1 MGGQDETDAAR
12 PAGGAGPVGSER
24 AAGPGGKPAAH
35 PSNGPAAQ
43 PASGPARRLV
53 GRVGRARLAV
63 ITGAVVAAIVALSV
77 VGATVGSGV
86 GPPRTFGQAKNFTL
100 RLLGHPGQHISLG
113 SLAGRPVIVNFFAA
127 WCTPC
132 QKETPLLARFY
143 RAQHGRVAIIG
154 VDSNDSAA
162 KARAF
167 VAKSG
172 VSYPVGVDPFPAAT
186 AVAYNVP
193 GLPATFFLNARHTIV
208 KRVYGAVTLPEL
220 TSGVAMMNA
229 HGG

>member
-1 MGGQDETDAAR
+1 MGGQDETDATR

-77 VGATVGSGV
+77 VGATVGSGA

-127 WCTPC
+127 WCTAGSRSSGWTATIRP
-132 QKETPLLARFY
+132 PR
-143 RAQHGRVAIIG
+143 RGRSSPRVE
-154 VDSNDSAA
+154 SAT
-162 KARAF
+162 R
-167 VAKSG
+167 
-172 VSYPVGVDPFPAAT
+172 
-186 AVAYNVP
+186 
-193 GLPATFFLNARHTIV
+193 
-208 KRVYGAVTLPEL
+208 
-220 TSGVAMMNA
+220 
-229 HGG
+229 